1 MIRKVKCDCNVR
13 AGTEI
18 DSYQLFKEFKKFF
31 ETQVENGIFKDMTD
45 YSKVWYLD
53 GGLEKEVY
61 RTTVKHYECRGC
73 GCCWKF
79 MYPEFPAFGKVIKV
93 YRLD

>member
-1 MIRKVKCDCNVR
+1 MISKGRCDCNVR
-13 AGTEI
+13 VGTDI
-18 DSYQLFKEFKKFF
+18 DSYQLFKEFKEFF
-31 ETQVENGIFKDMTD
+31 DAQVKKGTFNDMTD

-53 GGLEKEVY
+53 GGAEKEVY
-61 RTTVKHYECRGC
+61 RTTIKYYECK
-73 GCCWKF
+73 CCRCRWEF